1 MQETGREYLTE
12 EKILEIP
19 RMWDVFVGMEKRE
32 TEIIGEEWEAG
43 KEGNMSTD
51 N

>member
-32 TEIIGEEWEAG
+32 TEIIGEGLRRLEKTE
-43 KEGNMSTD
+43 K
-51 N
+51 